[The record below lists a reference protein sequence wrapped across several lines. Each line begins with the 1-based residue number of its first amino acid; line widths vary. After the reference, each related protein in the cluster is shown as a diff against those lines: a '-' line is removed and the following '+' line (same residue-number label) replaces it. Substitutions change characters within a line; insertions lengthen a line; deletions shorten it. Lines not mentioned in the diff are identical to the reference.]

1 MCDVLPVEEL
11 DAWLVWPPTGPAP
24 LSGLLLLDPLGLSEG
39 VVVVVV
45 DVVVGDPLHI
55 GVPSWTMAESSSSG
69 GASSSLGHSSSE
81 LLGGFGGG
89 ALAVATDTRALGG

>member
-1 MCDVLPVEEL
+1 M
-11 DAWLVWPPTGPAP
+11 WPPTGPAP

-45 DVVVGDPLHI
+45 DVVVGDPLHVD
-55 GVPSWTMAESSSSG
+55 VPSWTMAESSFCGGASSSSG

-81 LLGGFGGG
+81 LLGGFGGRSG
-89 ALAVATDTRALGG
+89 FGGVE